1 MDLRTLHPP
10 SYPQKCRKRGYGD
23 PMNQDI
29 YDRLKKIS
37 ERLKKEYHAEKV
49 ILYGSYARGEES
61 EDSDI
66 DLFIIAPTNEKF
78 FDRLATVLRMIRDLK
93 KGFPIEPIVLTTEEV
108 EKRVTIGDQFIKEIL
123 ERGSYL

>member
-1 MDLRTLHPP
+1 
-10 SYPQKCRKRGYGD
+10 
-23 PMNQDI
+23 MNQAI

-37 ERLKKEYHAEKV
+37 ERLKREYHAEKV
-49 ILYGSYARGEES
+49 ILYGSYARGEEG

-78 FDRLATVLRMIRDLK
+78 FDRLATVLRMMRDLK
-93 KGFPIEPIVLTTEEV
+93 KGLPIEPIVLTAEEV